1 MVDCIKIQEVTVLQK
16 KILSISIL
24 FVIVAAVIYLQFG
37 RPPEII
43 NSSTSASSDYTEE
56 HISVNLNMLFAGD
69 FEHLT
74 VEIIECCRENNFNNF
89 LFSYDVNK
97 PNALY
102 GTVYLNQH
110 SFDSGRDLYRFEY
123 TQADDNGNYNFI
135 DNPEKFTLTIES
147 PDD

>member
-1 MVDCIKIQEVTVLQK
+1 MK
-16 KILSISIL
+16 KTILSISIL
-24 FVIVAAVIYLQFG
+24 FVIVAAIIYLQFW
-37 RPPEII
+37 RTPDII
-43 NSSTSASSDYTEE
+43 NSSTSTSSDFTVE

-110 SFDSGRDLYRFEY
+110 SFDSGRELYRFEY
-123 TQADDNGNYNFI
+123 KQEDKNGNYNFI
-135 DNPEKFTLTIES
+135 DHPEKFSISIEK
-147 PDD
+147 PDN

>member
-1 MVDCIKIQEVTVLQK
+1 MKK
-16 KILSISIL
+16 KILLISIL

-37 RPPEII
+37 CPPEII

-102 GTVYLNQH
+102 GTVYLNKH
-110 SFDSGRDLYRFEY
+110 SFNSGRELYRFEY
-123 TQADDNGNYNFI
+123 KQKYKNGNYNFI
-135 DNPEKFTLTIES
+135 DHPEKFSIFIEKH
-147 PDD
+147 DN